1 MISELFILLLI
12 VYVAL
17 SPLIWDAMQINKRDK
32 KGGIK
37 WVVILKMIAIA
48 VMLK

>member
-32 KGGIK
+32 KDGIK
-37 WVVILKMIAIA
+37 
-48 VMLK
+48 

>member
-12 VYVAL
+12 VYVAIC
-17 SPLIWDAMQINKRDK
+17 PIIWEAIQIHKQDK

-37 WVVILKMIAIA
+37 
-48 VMLK
+48 